1 MRFKWFALAYYYLL
15 YGVLVR
21 FMPDGKC
28 SVAFQ
33 GTEITMPR
41 ESIGIFFEV
50 FIHRVYE
57 QFPGPKRG
65 DIVIDVGA
73 NVGAFTVK
81 AAKLVGDK
89 GLVVAIEPE
98 PMNLALL
105 QRNIDSHNLNN
116 VKVIRKAVWDK
127 AVKVW
132 LYLSKHSALHSLC
145 YASEDRIEV
154 EADCLDNIIAKLGLS
169 HVDFIK
175 IDVEGAEPEAL
186 GGAERTLTSPSI
198 RLCMEACHVL
208 PDGQPELPIL
218 VSYLVSKQF
227 QPHVYTIFEG
237 PYIYATKQD

>member
-1 MRFKWFALAYYYLL
+1 MRFKWLALVYYYLL
-15 YGVLVR
+15 YGVVVR
-21 FMPDGKC
+21 FMPDGNC

-41 ESIGIFFEV
+41 ESILIYFEV
-50 FIHRVYE
+50 FLNHVYD

-73 NVGAFTVK
+73 NVGTFTVM

-98 PMNLALL
+98 PVNLALL

-127 AVKVW
+127 AAKVW

-145 YASEDRIEV
+145 HASEDRIEV
-154 EADCLDNIIAKLGLS
+154 EADCLDNIVAELRLS

-175 IDVEGAEPEAL
+175 IDVEGAEPEVL
-186 GGAERTLTSPSI
+186 RGSQI
-198 RLCMEACHVL
+198 L
-208 PDGQPELPIL
+208 PDRTRP
-218 VSYLVSKQF
+218 
-227 QPHVYTIFEG
+227 
-237 PYIYATKQD
+237 

>member
-1 MRFKWFALAYYYLL
+1 
-15 YGVLVR
+15 
-21 FMPDGKC
+21 MPDGNC

-41 ESIGIFFEV
+41 ESIFIYFEV
-50 FIHRVYE
+50 FLHRVYD
-57 QFPGPKRG
+57 QFPGPKGG

-73 NVGAFTVK
+73 NVGTFTVK

-105 QRNIDSHNLNN
+105 QRNIDSCNLNN

-127 AVKVW
+127 AAKVW
-132 LYLSKHSALHSLC
+132 LYLSKHSGGHSLC

-154 EADCLDNIIAKLGLS
+154 EADCLDNIVAELGLS

-186 GGAERTLTSPSI
+186 RGAEGTLTSPSI
-198 RLCMEACHVL
+198 RLCIEAQHVL
-208 PDGQPELPIL
+208 PDGQHELPIL

-227 QPHVYTIFEG
+227 QPQVYMKNEG
-237 PYIYATKQD
+237 PYIYATKQE